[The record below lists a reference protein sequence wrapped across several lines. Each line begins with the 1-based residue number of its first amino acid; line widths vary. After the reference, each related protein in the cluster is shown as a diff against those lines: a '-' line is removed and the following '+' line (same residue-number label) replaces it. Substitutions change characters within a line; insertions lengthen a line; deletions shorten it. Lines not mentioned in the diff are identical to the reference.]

1 MTQKKKKEILKTTSV
16 PHYEMIEKEV
26 SKSGHN
32 GRLYT
37 PITWVGCRVAMLR
50 MDPIEEEKEE

>member
-1 MTQKKKKEILKTTSV
+1 
-16 PHYEMIEKEV
+16 MIEKEV

-50 MDPIEEEKEE
+50 MDPIDEEEDEEE